1 MLALDLEARDC
12 TALPRMTSVC
22 VGELSLVYVG

>member
-12 TALPRMTSVC
+12 TAFPRVTSVC
-22 VGELSLVYVG
+22 VGELGLVYA